1 MIRAMLIPELAQ
13 TRKRGLQAGAKRGRA
28 IAAERSEAAL
38 VEAEIGGLHNPSG
51 TCRAREG

>member
-38 VEAEIGGLHNPSG
+38 SRRSAAKPRLL
-51 TCRAREG
+51 RQK